1 MRLRAYVYLALSCD
15 WCYIRPWPNG
25 LLLSKVLQMFKKGS
39 KLYSI
44 LTGSCPRCHSES
56 MYVNGNPYNFR
67 QLFHM
72 RERCSHCQLKYKME
86 PSFFYGAMYVSYAV
100 GVAFAVAAFVIS
112 FLFIGTT
119 LLNSFISIVATLVVF
134 LPVII
139 RLSRNI
145 WINFFVRYSAEAVET

>member
-1 MRLRAYVYLALSCD
+1 ML
-15 WCYIRPWPNG
+15 
-25 LLLSKVLQMFKKGS
+25 KKGN

-44 LTGSCPRCHSES
+44 LTGCCPRCHQES
-56 MYVNGNPYNFR
+56 MYVDKNPYHLGN
-67 QLFHM
+67 LFKMH
-72 RERCSHCQLKYKME
+72 ERCSNCALKYKME

-112 FLFIGTT
+112 YLFVSLSLI
-119 LLNSFISIVATLVVF
+119 NAFIVIVGTLVVF

-145 WINFFVRYSAEAVET
+145 WINFFVKYDTKAVNPHTQNISS